1 MVVVGIAAAAAVTA
15 GATKISNSQQSQALL
30 DRIEAVLDEQV
41 RPGLR
46 ADGGDVEV
54 VGIDADNIVQVR
66 LQGACQGCSASVVTL
81 TMGIEATLKRLVP
94 EVRFIEA
101 VP

>member
-1 MVVVGIAAAAAVTA
+1 MPEPEPLPERNRAD
-15 GATKISNSQQSQALL
+15 LL
-30 DRIEAVLDEQV
+30 ARIEAVLDEQV

-54 VGIDADNIVQVR
+54 VGVDDDRIVQVR
-66 LQGACQGCSASVVTL
+66 MQGACQGCPSSMMT
-81 TMGIEATLKRLVP
+81 TIFGIEAALKARVP
-94 EVRFIEA
+94 EVRFLEA

>member
-1 MVVVGIAAAAAVTA
+1 MIADADRA
-15 GATKISNSQQSQALL
+15 ALL
-30 DRIEAVLDEQV
+30 ARIEAALDDAV

-54 VGIDADNIVQVR
+54 VGLDYDRVVQVR
-66 LQGACQGCSASVVTL
+66 MTGACHGCPSATMTL
-81 TMGIEATLKRLVP
+81 MFGVEAALKARVP
-94 EVRFIEA
+94 EVRFLEA

>member
-1 MVVVGIAAAAAVTA
+1 MNDGDSGRTA
-15 GATKISNSQQSQALL
+15 LRE
-30 DRIEAVLDEQV
+30 RIEQVLDEHV

-66 LQGACQGCSASVVTL
+66 MQGACQGCSSASMTL
-81 TMGIEATLKRLVP
+81 TMMIEAALKTHVP
-94 EVRFIEA
+94 EVRFLEA
-101 VP
+101 VL

>member
-1 MVVVGIAAAAAVTA
+1 MTNTPTDQHGRADH
-15 GATKISNSQQSQALL
+15 GDLL
-30 DRIEAVLDEQV
+30 ARIEAVLDEQI

-54 VGIDADNIVQVR
+54 VGIDDDRIVQVR
-66 LQGACQGCSASVVTL
+66 MRGACQGCPSSTMTL
-81 TMGIEATLKRLVP
+81 TFGIEAALKSRVP
-94 EVRFIEA
+94 EVRFLEA

>member
-1 MVVVGIAAAAAVTA
+1 MAETEV
-15 GATKISNSQQSQALL
+15 SQDRADLL
-30 DRIEAVLDEQV
+30 TRIEAVLEEHV

-46 ADGGDVEV
+46 ADGGDIEV
-54 VGIDADNIVQVR
+54 VGVDEDRIVQVR
-66 LQGACQGCSASVVTL
+66 MTGACQGCSSSMMTL
-81 TMGIEATLKRLVP
+81 TFGVEAVLKARVP

>member
-1 MVVVGIAAAAAVTA
+1 MNDVDSDRTA
-15 GATKISNSQQSQALL
+15 LRE
-30 DRIEAVLDEQV
+30 RIEEALDAHV

-66 LQGACQGCSASVVTL
+66 MQGACQGCSSSAMTL
-81 TMGIEATLKRLVP
+81 TMMIEAALKAHVP
-94 EVRFIEA
+94 EVRFLEA
-101 VP
+101 VL